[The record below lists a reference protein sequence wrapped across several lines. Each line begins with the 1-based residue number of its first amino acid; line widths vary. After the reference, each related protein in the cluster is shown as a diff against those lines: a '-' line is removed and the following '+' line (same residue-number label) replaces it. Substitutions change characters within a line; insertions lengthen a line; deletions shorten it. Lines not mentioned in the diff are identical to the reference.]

1 MHVRITQNKNYIN
14 VYHSS
19 EILIIKKKK
28 TKSLHTL
35 CSAIACLGYSCK
47 EIENDRFRNGAI

>member
-1 MHVRITQNKNYIN
+1 MYVLLKTKTIN

-19 EILIIKKKK
+19 EILIIKK
-28 TKSLHTL
+28 KSLHTL

>member
-19 EILIIKKKK
+19 EILIIKKK
-28 TKSLHTL
+28 
-35 CSAIACLGYSCK
+35 IATYPV
-47 EIENDRFRNGAI
+47 